1 MLVRNT
7 DEIRVYRINRTME
20 KNKMRIFN
28 VKIPGR
34 DFCWGAR
41 IEEGRLIE
49 LRPADHAPTDLWL
62 TRGLVDIQVNGY
74 AGVSITRSDLKA
86 EELSHLEEELFHQG
100 VTRWC
105 PTVTTQ
111 DPEVIRASL
120 AAIDR
125 AIKQG
130 ALKRVQCI
138 HLEANYLSPE
148 DGYRGA
154 HIRRYISPPDPKEF
168 DSFQKA
174 AGGRIG
180 YVTLAPEVE
189 GALEF
194 IRLLASRG
202 ILVALG
208 HHNASA
214 ELISAAA
221 DAGARLSTHL
231 FNGCASQINRHHN
244 PILYQLAEDRLWASF
259 IPDGHHIPYQALKV
273 GLRAKGLER
282 SVFTSDLV
290 YLGGSPEGEYT
301 KHERTVVVKDGAI
314 WIKGTS
320 LLSGAWSSLSQG
332 LARVTASGIISPG
345 DALRLASLNPARLFG
360 IEDQSEVS
368 AGCEGPFVLFREDKG
383 TLRLE
388 KIV

>member
-1 MLVRNT
+1 
-7 DEIRVYRINRTME
+7 
-20 KNKMRIFN
+20 MRISS

-34 DFCWGAR
+34 DFCWSANL
-41 IEEGRLIE
+41 EEGRLSE
-49 LRPADHAPTDLWL
+49 LTRVDESPTDLWL
-62 TRGLVDIQVNGY
+62 TRGLMDIQVNGY
-74 AGVSITRSDLKA
+74 AGVAVTNSELKT
-86 EELSHLEEELFHQG
+86 EELAHLEEELFQQG
-100 VTRWC
+100 ITRWC

-111 DPEVIRASL
+111 DPNVIRDSL
-120 AAIDR
+120 AAIDLGIKKG
-125 AIKQG
+125 AIK
-130 ALKRVQCI
+130 RVHCI

-154 HIRRYISPPDPKEF
+154 HIRRYITPPDPSEF

-180 YVTLAPEVE
+180 YVTLAPETK

-194 IRLLASRG
+194 IRTLASKG

-208 HHNASA
+208 HHNASP
-214 ELISAAA
+214 EVISAAV
-221 DAGARLSTHL
+221 DAGAKLSTHL
-231 FNGCASQINRHHN
+231 FNGCAAQVNRHNN
-244 PILYQLAEDRLWASF
+244 PIFYQLAEDRLWASF
-259 IPDGHHIPYQALKV
+259 IPDGHHIPYRTLKV

-301 KHERTVVVKDGAI
+301 KNERTVEVRNGAI

-332 LARVTASGIISPG
+332 LARVTASGIMSPG

-360 IEDQSEVS
+360 IGDQLEVLPGS
-368 AGCEGPFVLFREDKG
+368 EGPFVLFREDASG
-383 TLRLE
+383 LRLD
-388 KIV
+388 KII